1 MKLVTVSQ
9 MLAIEK
15 DANAAG
21 LTYEQMMENAG
32 RGLAE
37 CVQELDFEDTEREVL
52 GLVGPGNNGG
62 DTLIAL
68 ALLADAGWGV
78 LACLVKRD
86 QDHLAERLR
95 RAGGQ
100 ILDLATD
107 QDRGRLGSKI
117 STSTVILDGLLGT
130 GARPPVR
137 GEVAGLM
144 AEVNRALEALDAP
157 PYVIAVDCPSGMNC
171 DTGQIA
177 DECIPADLTV
187 TMAAMKQGLLSMP
200 AFDWAGGIRV
210 VDIGL
215 PSELPS
221 LQAVTSDVA
230 EEDLVASILP
240 DRPALA
246 HKGTFG
252 TALIAAGSV
261 NYTGAALLAGSAA
274 YRAGAGLVTL
284 AVPAPLHTILAGQLP
299 EATWLL
305 LPHALGVISR
315 DAIDVLADAL
325 PSCSALL
332 VGPGLGTEKTT
343 EEFISRLLG
352 LAAGASA
359 PSTKMGFVGHNSG
372 KRSRNTDKQPPMI
385 FDADGLKLL
394 SRIEDWPRLIR
405 STAVLTPH
413 PGEMSILTG
422 IPIEEIQ
429 EDRREIA
436 LRFSKAWGHV
446 VVLKGAFTVVAEPQ
460 GRTTT
465 VPVATAAL
473 ARAGT
478 GDVLA
483 GIIVGL
489 RAQGVDPYE
498 AAVAGAWIHA
508 EAGVRAARGLG
519 NSASVLAGDVLASVA
534 EVISALPNV

>member
-1 MKLVTVSQ
+1 LISSNG
-9 MLAIEK
+9 LAIEK

-230 EEDLVASILP
+230 EEDLVASMLP

-359 PSTKMGFVGHNSG
+359 PSTKMGLVGHDSG